1 MFRWLVFI
9 DPLYNSQHFIHNLA
23 EINSTVLFLH
33 RFRNNTTL
41 FRILNLSK
49 NFEKKFIGNMK
60 KLYILITY
68 LCDILIQVL
77 NFVSTVEFVYNEVQ
91 GTLDLSSL

>member
-1 MFRWLVFI
+1 
-9 DPLYNSQHFIHNLA
+9 
-23 EINSTVLFLH
+23 
-33 RFRNNTTL
+33 
-41 FRILNLSK
+41 
-49 NFEKKFIGNMK
+49 MK

-91 GTLDLSSL
+91 GTLVLSSL